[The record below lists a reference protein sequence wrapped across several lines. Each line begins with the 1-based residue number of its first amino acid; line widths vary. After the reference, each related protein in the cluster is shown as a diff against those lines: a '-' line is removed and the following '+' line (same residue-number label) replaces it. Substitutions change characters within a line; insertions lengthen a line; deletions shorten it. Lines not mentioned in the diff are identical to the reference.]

1 MSLSVWGIGLCV
13 SVASASG
20 HVAGHRVCDGL
31 GGWVG
36 GGGGWWMGWL
46 GTLCGDLGARLDV
59 WHSPC
64 IYKLIKGGVGKIGKG
79 CGLRVSPK
87 MCRVRVYLHSGL
99 HTNKESFGL
108 QFHVQVRVYVTK
120 VGTLRSCVAAVAQR
134 KEKQR

>member
-36 GGGGWWMGWL
+36 GWGGGGMGWL
-46 GTLCGDLGARLDV
+46 GLCAGIWGLAWMCGIVLV
-59 WHSPC
+59 
-64 IYKLIKGGVGKIGKG
+64 YKFIKGGVGKIGKG

-87 MCRVRVYLHSGL
+87 VCRVRVYLHSGL

-108 QFHVQVRVYVTK
+108 EFHVQVRVYVTK
-120 VGTLRSCVAAVAQR
+120 VGTLRSCVAAVAER